1 MVPAASWFA
10 KLPPIYAPLR
20 QVEEFEDKQKELES
34 VIQPIM
40 TKMYQQGGGGAESG
54 MPGGGDFGGSADAG
68 GGAGGGGGGPT
79 VEEVD

>member
-1 MVPAASWFA
+1 MPAASWFTG
-10 KLPPIYAPLR
+10 LTPIHAPLR

-40 TKMYQQGGGGAESG
+40 TKMYQQGGGGAEGG

-68 GGAGGGGGGPT
+68 DGGGSGGGGPT